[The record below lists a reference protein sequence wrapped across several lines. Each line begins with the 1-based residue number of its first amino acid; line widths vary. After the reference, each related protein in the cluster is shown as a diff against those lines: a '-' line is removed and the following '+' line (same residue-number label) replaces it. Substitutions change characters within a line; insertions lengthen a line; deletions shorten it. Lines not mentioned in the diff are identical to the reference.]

1 MLKKIEKKKNLKD
14 KSFMLKSFMITF
26 CNEEK

>member
-1 MLKKIEKKKNLKD
+1 MLKKIEKKNLKD